1 MKSLGD
7 RMKGYEKVWAQTLPN
22 RLPVMARI
30 DGICFSKLTKGMN
43 RPYDDVFHEG
53 MVAASIAVMQK
64 SSGAIL
70 AYTHS
75 DEITVLLK
83 NDQTFGT
90 EPHLGNRVQKLTS
103 HLASHATAAFNDCMG
118 FGKNSPQAAFDC
130 RVWVNPVEEI
140 VNQFLWRQR
149 DAFKNCVSTVATFGL
164 RQKYKDQSGFSAES
178 MLHGKTTDERQEIIF
193 QELGI
198 NMNDYPSKYRRG
210 SCIINEIYSHH
221 DKERDVTVER
231 KRWVEDTNIPLFSEN
246 PGYIMDRYNP
256 SEV

>member
-7 RMKGYEKVWAQTLPN
+7 RMKGYEKVWALVLPN

-30 DGICFSKLTKGMN
+30 DGICFSKLTRGMR
-43 RPYDDVFHEG
+43 RPYDDAFHEA
-53 MVAASIAVMQK
+53 MVAASKAVMEK
-64 SSGAIL
+64 SSGSIL
-70 AYTHS
+70 AYTQS

-90 EPHLGNRVQKLTS
+90 EPHLGNKVQKLTS
-103 HLASHATAAFNDCMG
+103 HLASHATAAFN
-118 FGKNSPQAAFDC
+118 NSLGTQAAFDC

-140 VNQFLWRQR
+140 VNQFLWRQQ

-164 RQKYKDQSGFSAES
+164 REKYKDLKGFSAES
-178 MLHGKTTDERQEIIF
+178 LLHGKSTDERQEIIF

-210 SCIINEIYSHH
+210 SCVVNESYCHLDEKRGS
-221 DKERDVTVER
+221 TVER

-246 PGYIMDRYNP
+246 PGYIMGRY
-256 SEV
+256 ECD